1 MATQKINNN
10 QAKQANGDAIN
21 QGTSSLSTWIRIGFC
36 VSLFALSFCIYHFLQ
51 FTVLVEFWLPSWI
64 KTLSIFVTNPDR
76 QSVDLGIKKNPTS
89 FFWCD
94 LLGLSLCHHNFN
106 FKFSYVTILSNM
118 QDFYFNFSYVTNCD
132 SQYYP
137 TCKTPCLSSL
147 ASTLCN
153 ILCLFYVHLPFS
165 VLSFHLLSNG
175 ANRTNRNLSAFLV
188 HNVHNVQCTHCIQ

>member
-10 QAKQANGDAIN
+10 QAKQANGDAIK

-118 QDFYFNFSYVTNCD
+118 QDFYFNFSYVT
-132 SQYYP
+132 
-137 TCKTPCLSSL
+137 
-147 ASTLCN
+147 
-153 ILCLFYVHLPFS
+153 I
-165 VLSFHLLSNG
+165 LSNMQDSLPIF
-175 ANRTNRNLSAFLV
+175 TCLHSL
-188 HNVHNVQCTHCIQ
+188 